1 MTFSQDNPVRA
12 AMRVRDGQIVAAPFE
27 ADGRQTESAMEFGP
41 VAGSDIEE
49 RFRHVSWVFGN
60 VPIEG

>member
-1 MTFSQDNPVRA
+1 MQFSQERPVRA
-12 AMRVRDGQIVAAPFE
+12 AVRVRNGQIVAAPFA

-41 VAGSDIEE
+41 VAGADIE
-49 RFRHVSWVFGN
+49 RMVAHISWVFGD